1 MRQTLQRTLKSTRKK
16 LCLPSLTR
24 WIKKLP
30 LKERLAFYGFGYLLI
45 LSFGVLLTVT
55 FVFRGK
61 IIPVS
66 GGGYTEG
73 VIGSP
78 RSINPV
84 LSPSNEVDRALV
96 KLIYPSLLTPASDG
110 MLVPMLA
117 QSVSVKN
124 NGKTYEFTLK
134 ANALWEDGE
143 PIKARDVVFTIKT
156 IQDER
161 VASPLNRLWSGVS
174 VEAVG
179 EHAVRFTLPRPYAF
193 FLQNATLGIL
203 PAHIWEKTSPQDMA
217 LSPYNRAPVGA
228 GPYTLKAMEG
238 TGGNITRALLARNP
252 SFFGEKPFIDL
263 VMFRFYPDSDH
274 LFEALQ
280 KKEVDS
286 IPVTSLVLYEKL
298 KNENG
303 IALHSFLL
311 PRYFAVFLNAK
322 ENKALAQKNV
332 RQALLLAIQKNAI
345 IADVLKG
352 QAQAVSTPIAPALK
366 NYYRSDLPHDNYDPK
381 RARLLLAAAGFGKTP
396 LRLELVVI
404 DNDSLLAVANRI
416 VEDWKAVGVD
426 ATMRDV
432 TLESVRNEI
441 LQKRSYQAFL
451 FGQALALEPDP
462 FSLWHSSQQAYP
474 GFNLSSYSSD
484 KLDTLLEEL
493 RETFDKGKQRELF
506 ADFQKT
512 MEEDLPALFLYS
524 PYQIFAM
531 RTTVQGVTP
540 GALSLPEDRFNQIAQ
555 WYVATKREN

>member
-1 MRQTLQRTLKSTRKK
+1 MRQKLQRTLKSAKKK
-16 LCLPSLTR
+16 LYLRFLRR
-24 WIKKLP
+24 WIKNLP
-30 LKERLAFYGFGYLLI
+30 LKERVAFYGFGSLLI
-45 LSFGVLLTVT
+45 LSFGVLLIAG

-61 IIPVS
+61 VIPVP

-78 RSINPV
+78 HYINPV

-110 MLVPMLA
+110 TLVPMLA
-117 QSVSVKN
+117 QSVSVKDS
-124 NGKTYEFTLK
+124 GKTYEFALK
-134 ANALWEDGE
+134 TNALWEDGE
-143 PIKARDVVFTIKT
+143 PIRARDVVFTIKR

-161 VASPLNRLWSGVS
+161 TASPLNRLWSGVS
-174 VEAVG
+174 VEAAG
-179 EHAVRFTLPRPYAF
+179 ENVVRFTLPRPYAF

-203 PAHIWEKTSPQDMA
+203 PAHIWEKISAQDMGA
-217 LSPYNRAPVGA
+217 SPYNRTPVGG
-228 GPYTLKAMEG
+228 GPYTLKATQGSGG
-238 TGGNITRALLARNP
+238 TVTGALLARNP
-252 SFFGEKPFIDL
+252 SFFGKKPFIDF

-274 LFEALQ
+274 LFQALQ

-286 IPVTSLVLYEKL
+286 IPITSLALYEKL
-298 KNENG
+298 TAESG
-303 IALHSFLL
+303 ITLHSFLL

-322 ENKALAQKNV
+322 ENKALEQKNV
-332 RQALLLAIQKNAI
+332 RQALLLAIKKNTI
-345 IADVLKG
+345 ISDVLKG
-352 QAQAVSTPIAPALK
+352 QAQAVSSPISPALK
-366 NYYRSDLPHDNYDPK
+366 NYYRPELAHDTYDPK
-381 RARLLLAAAGFGKTP
+381 RARLLLSAAGFGKTP
-396 LRLELVVI
+396 LHIELVVI
-404 DNDSLLAVANRI
+404 DNDALLAVANRV

-426 ATMRDV
+426 ATLRDV

-474 GFNLSSYSSD
+474 GFNLSSYSND
-484 KLDTLLEEL
+484 KLDKLLEEL

-506 ADFQKT
+506 ANFQKT
-512 MEEDLPALFLYS
+512 MENDLPALFLYS

-531 RTTVQGVTP
+531 RSTIQGVTP
-540 GALSLPEDRFNQIAQ
+540 GVLSLPEDRFNQIAQ